1 MTRRLVINDLH
12 LGVQRS
18 GGTTLS
24 SANALRAWA
33 HQRHAALLNL
43 AVAHNCD
50 VVTVN
55 GDLADQYDIPL
66 GEGIEI
72 LATARD
78 FLNAHPDKELEWGLG
93 NHDLSKDSSKLGIVA
108 FLGTILEG
116 WFPGRFRLIR
126 EPSML
131 AGGAYMIPHL
141 VNQEQFDLALTR
153 VPDEAKQV
161 LLHCNYENTF
171 AGALDHSL
179 NVSREQ
185 VRKLRDRGMTVILG
199 HEHLSRTLMNGHL
212 VIVGNQFPTSV
223 MDCLA
228 HGDAQKDGK
237 KRALV
242 IAEDGSFEYIET
254 WSKNDP
260 DGWFAEADWRELED
274 LHEDGRG
281 FVRVVGEAVATEAA
295 DVVKAIAKFRQRSN
309 SFVVTN
315 AVQVEGLEAQD
326 DEIVTQ
332 EDIRRID
339 VIGLLLGMLD
349 ERQAQKI
356 RELTGRVEA
365 SSEEMEDAAC

>member
-1 MTRRLVINDLH
+1 VTRRLIINDLH

-18 GGTTLS
+18 GGTTIS
-24 SANALRAWA
+24 SAEALRKFA
-33 HQRHAALLNL
+33 HDKHAALLQL
-43 AVAHNCD
+43 AVKHNCD

-66 GEGIEI
+66 SEGIEI
-72 LATARD
+72 LATAKL
-78 FLNAHPDKELEWGLG
+78 FLEGNPDKELEWGLG
-93 NHDLSKDSSKLGIVA
+93 NHDLAKDSSKLGIVA
-108 FLGTILEG
+108 FLGVILEG

-126 EPSML
+126 KPTLLS
-131 AGGAYMIPHL
+131 AGVYMIPHL
-141 VNQEQFDLALTR
+141 VNQEQFDLALSQ
-153 VPDEAKQV
+153 VPDEAKTV

-185 VRKLRDRGMTVILG
+185 VRKLRDRGMTVVLG
-199 HEHLSRTLMNGHL
+199 HEHLARTLMNGHL

-223 MDCLA
+223 VDCLA

-237 KRALV
+237 KYALIV
-242 IAEDGSFEYIET
+242 NEDGSFDHIQT
-254 WSKNDP
+254 WSKDDD
-260 DGWFAEADWRELED
+260 DGWFAEADWQELGE
-274 LHEDGRG
+274 LSEDGRG
-281 FVRVVGEAVATEAA
+281 FVRVVGEAAATQAA
-295 DVVKAIAKFRQRSN
+295 DVVKAIAQFRQRSH

-315 AVQVEGLEAQD
+315 AVQVEGLDTTD

-349 ERQAQKI
+349 ERQAAKI
-356 RELTGRVEA
+356 RELTGRTEA
-365 SSEEMEDAAC
+365 QPEEEADVAS